1 MGPVVGWGESVDEVF
16 TEIAT
21 LFGCVCEGGDGGVD
35 CTRSVGAEEIV
46 SGSRNSA
53 ELDRGE
59 GRFVRI
65 FGDFLR
71 GRFVECRDESCA
83 ERDEVCTTTSV
94 R

>member
-35 CTRSVGAEEIV
+35 CTRSVGAEETV

-83 ERDEVCTTTSV
+83 GRDEDCTTMSV